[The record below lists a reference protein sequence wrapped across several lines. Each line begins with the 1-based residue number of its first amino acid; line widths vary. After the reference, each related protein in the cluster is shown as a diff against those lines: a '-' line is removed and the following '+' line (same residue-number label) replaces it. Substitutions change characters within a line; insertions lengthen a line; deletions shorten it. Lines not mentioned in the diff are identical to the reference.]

1 VYACDIAAVREIVPL
16 QAATRLPGTKPY
28 VNGLINLRGTI
39 LTVID
44 LGVRLEGD
52 RSLTVDGSIVI
63 VEVAGRY
70 LGLAVGDVMDVV
82 ALAVESAPH
91 DRADEVVRGLGHLGG
106 TVVIILDMPA
116 LVGQVLV

>member
-1 VYACDIAAVREIVPL
+1 MYACDIAAVREIVPL